1 MIQIKQDLVDQII
14 DHAQRV
20 DPIEACGYLAGK
32 GDVVLKMYPM
42 TNIDHSPEHFSL
54 DPLEQLKVRKEAR
67 RDGMDIIAVY
77 HSHPASPARPSDEDI
92 RLAHDPDI
100 IYVIVSLASDE
111 PVLKAYK
118 TQQAN
123 STPNQKKEILNVDVH
138 ITANS

>member
-1 MIQIKQDLVDQII
+1 MIQINQDLVDQII
-14 DHAQRV
+14 DHAQSV

-32 GDVVLKMYPM
+32 GDVVSKMYPL
-42 TNIDHSPEHFSL
+42 TNVDHSPEHFSL

-67 RDGMDIIAVY
+67 LDGLDIIAVY

-100 IYVIVSLASDE
+100 IYAIVSLASDE

-118 TQQAN
+118 IQQGN
-123 STPNQKKEILNVDVH
+123 SVTNHKKVILNVDLH